1 MDRVSRSGRLTRLLT
16 RLPSKADGLELLLA
30 LVVFGAFASVVGR
43 DLLVF
48 ALAPPSTLISVAVM
62 ALVTPAILEEFVFRG
77 VLIPEGSVRTRWP
90 ALLVST
96 ALFTV
101 WHVLESLTFLPGAR
115 MLFLR
120 GDFLVLAAI
129 LGLFCGLLRLRSGG
143 LWTAIVLHWLVVV
156 IWKAALSGP
165 SLADLTDFASP

>member
-1 MDRVSRSGRLTRLLT
+1 
-16 RLPSKADGLELLLA
+16 
-30 LVVFGAFASVVGR
+30 
-43 DLLVF
+43 
-48 ALAPPSTLISVAVM
+48 
-62 ALVTPAILEEFVFRG
+62 
-77 VLIPEGSVRTRWP
+77 
-90 ALLVST
+90 
-96 ALFTV
+96 
-101 WHVLESLTFLPGAR
+101 